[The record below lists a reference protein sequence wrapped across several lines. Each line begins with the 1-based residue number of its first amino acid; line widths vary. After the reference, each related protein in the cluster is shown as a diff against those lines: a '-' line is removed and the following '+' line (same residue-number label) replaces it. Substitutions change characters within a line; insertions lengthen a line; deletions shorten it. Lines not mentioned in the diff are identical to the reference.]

1 MASSRQLEAA
11 KLNVRAARRGRR
23 NTSVRAQPPQDA
35 RRETTTRDLTKARR
49 PRS

>member
-23 NTSVRAQPPQDA
+23 AGAQVGKDA
-35 RRETTTRDLTKARR
+35 RRVPGVREPADPRR
-49 PRS
+49 PRR